1 MVRVAGLRPT
11 SRGSARVLML
21 HFVNDSVAIDRVGNR
36 EWGLRPAT
44 RTTDPEGDLGV
55 RVSGALFR

>member
-1 MVRVAGLRPT
+1 M
-11 SRGSARVLML
+11 LML

-44 RTTDPEGDLGV
+44 RTTGPEGDLGV